1 MKPSSSRLLLC
12 VLCVLCGE
20 GLVAALDREAFTF
33 TRWDLQAKI
42 SPSSQELAV
51 RGRATLRND
60 SAMPH
65 RHAVLQISSS
75 LQWQSV
81 RSAGKPLRFESQNYV
96 TDVDHTGSLSEALVT
111 LPQEVEPGGR
121 VELEVEYGGKVVQDA
136 TRLVRLGAPQ
146 ETALR
151 SDWDRISES
160 FTAVRGAGYV
170 AWYPIATE
178 SASLAVGNE
187 VFELLGRWKRR
198 HAESSLRVVFQVNFP
213 LASASTVVSNGKAVA
228 GGGPGQS
235 SVTYAFEPLGTSSPT
250 FVVAGYRALLQAVA
264 RVYHLPGHEEAAA
277 EYARAAASL
286 QPLVAAWFGP
296 PRRKFEVVELAEGAA
311 LSTSRPR
318 IGPLIE
324 VAPYE
329 SGAMLFTPLHT
340 AQRDRLEV
348 ALIHPMTHASLASPR
363 VWIEEGAAHFAQALA
378 REQQQGRAAAL
389 AYLQQQRPA
398 LVAAERAMAE
408 SAARAVASGAG
419 NGEPAARAPSL
430 ITTDDE
436 VLYRTKAMFVWW
448 MLRDLVGDAA
458 LQRALQAY
466 RPQMDKSPA
475 YVQSLVEKE
484 SGRPLEWF
492 FDDWVY
498 RGRGLPDF
506 RVAET
511 RARKN
516 LDGGFTVDIAVDN
529 LGTATAEVPV
539 TVRTEA
545 ASVTQRLLIPAGS
558 SEEVRITVP
567 TKPLEAVVNDGSV
580 PEPEMNNNRAPIQ
593 VPGP

>member
-1 MKPSSSRLLLC
+1 MTSLSKFILC
-12 VLCVLCGE
+12 ILCVLCGE
-20 GLVAALDREAFTF
+20 ISAAALDREAFTF
-33 TRWDLQAKI
+33 TRWDLEARI

-51 RGRATLRND
+51 RGKVVLRND
-60 SAMPH
+60 DASPQ
-65 RHAVLQISSS
+65 RHAVLQVSSS
-75 LQWQSV
+75 FAWQSV
-81 RSAGKPLRFESQNYV
+81 RVAGKMLRLEPQNYV
-96 TDVDHTGSLSEALVT
+96 SDVDHSGSLSEVVAA
-111 LPQEVEPGGR
+111 LPQEVAPGGA
-121 VELEVEYGGKVVQDA
+121 VELEVEYSGKVAQDA
-136 TRLVRLGAPQ
+136 TRLVRLGTPEAA
-146 ETALR
+146 ALR

-160 FTAVRGAGYV
+160 FTAVRGIGYV

-178 SASLAVGNE
+178 SASLGVGNE

-198 HAESSLRVVFQVNFP
+198 HAESSLRVVFHVNFP

-228 GGGPGQS
+228 GGGPGQTT
-235 SVTYAFEPLGTSSPT
+235 VTYAFEPLGTASPT

-264 RVYHLPGHEEAAA
+264 RVYHLPGHEEAAG
-277 EYARAAASL
+277 EYARVAAAL

-296 PRRKFEVVELAEGAA
+296 PRRKFEIVELAEGTA

-318 IGPLIE
+318 SGQPLDI
-324 VAPYE
+324 APYE

-363 VWIEEGAAHFAQALA
+363 AWIEEGAAHFAQALE

-389 AYLQQQRPA
+389 EYLQRQRPA
-398 LVAAERAMAE
+398 LVAAEKAIADAASRAA
-408 SAARAVASGAG
+408 ASGAG
-419 NGEPAARAPSL
+419 NGEPVARAPSL
-430 ITTDDE
+430 ITSDDE

-448 MLRDLVGDAA
+448 MLRDLAGDAA

-466 RPQMDKSPA
+466 RPELDKSPA
-475 YVQSLVEKE
+475 YVQALVEKE

-511 RARKN
+511 KVRPN
-516 LDGGFTVDIAVDN
+516 MDGSFTVDVSVEN

-545 ASVTQRLLIPAGS
+545 ASVTQRLLVPADS

-567 TKPLEAVVNDGSV
+567 AKPLEVVVNDGSV
-580 PEPEMNNNRAPIQ
+580 PEPEMNNNRAPIH
-593 VPGP
+593 VPET

>member
-1 MKPSSSRLLLC
+1 MKSSSSRLLLC

-20 GLVAALDREAFTF
+20 GHAAALDREAFTF
-33 TRWDLQAKI
+33 VRWDLEAKI

-51 RGRATLRND
+51 RGKVALRND
-60 SAMPH
+60 SATPQ

-81 RSAGKPLRFESQNYV
+81 RAAGKPLRFEAQNYAS
-96 TDVDHTGSLSEALVT
+96 DVDHTGGLSEVVVT
-111 LPQEVEPGGR
+111 LAQEVAPGSTT
-121 VELEVEYGGKVVQDA
+121 ELEVEYGGKVAQDA
-136 TRLVRLGAPQ
+136 TRLVRLGTPE

-151 SDWDRISES
+151 SDWDRISEP

-178 SASLAVGNE
+178 SASLADGNE

-198 HAESSLRVVFQVNFP
+198 HAESSLRVAFHVNFP

-235 SVTYAFEPLGTSSPT
+235 SVTYGFEPLGTASPT

-277 EYARAAASL
+277 EYARVAATL
-286 QPLVAAWFGP
+286 QPLVAVWFGP
-296 PRRKFEVVELAEGAA
+296 PRKKFEVVELAAEAA

-318 IGPLIE
+318 SGALLE

-363 VWIEEGAAHFAQALA
+363 AWIEEGAAHFAQALE

-389 AYLQQQRPA
+389 DYLQRQRPA
-398 LVAAERAMAE
+398 LVAAEKAMADAQSHAV
-408 SAARAVASGAG
+408 SAAAG
-419 NGEPAARAPSL
+419 SGEPAVRAPSL

-436 VLYRTKAMFVWW
+436 ILYRTKAMVVWW
-448 MLRDLVGDAA
+448 MLRDLAGDAA

-466 RPQMDKSPA
+466 RPEMDKSPA

-511 RARKN
+511 KARPN
-516 LDGGFTVDIAVDN
+516 MNGTFTVDIEVEN
-529 LGTATAEVPV
+529 LGTVTAEVPV

-545 ASVTQRLLIPAGS
+545 ASVTQRLLVPAGS

-567 TKPLEAVVNDGSV
+567 SQPLEVVVNDGSV

-593 VPGP
+593 VPER